1 MIPILL
7 LNNYFRE
14 VLMLKRIKTLLS
26 VTLLLLV
33 STSFAAI
40 TPTPKAPP
48 VAAKSYIL
56 VDYASGAILAEENS
70 QQRLPPASITKL
82 MTAYVVSHELDAGNI
97 SLSDEVLISEKA
109 WRMVGSRSFI
119 EVNSKVPV
127 EALLRGMIIQSG
139 NDAAV
144 ALAEHI
150 AGSEE
155 TFSQMMNQYAQQL
168 GMVNT
173 NYRNATGLPDQDHYT
188 TAQDIATLSAA
199 VIRDFPDHYAWYAEK
214 EYTYNNI
221 TQHNRNKLLW
231 RDSSV
236 DGLKTGHTEEAGYCL
251 AASAERSGMRLI
263 SVVLGTKSENARA
276 QEIQKLLNYFFR
288 FFETH
293 DLYQASTKIADSKV
307 WKGATDLVDL
317 GLAES
322 LAITVPR
329 GRYKE
334 LVATT
339 NINQPI
345 IAPITAGTQLG
356 EVEIHLADTLV
367 AKQPLVVL
375 QAIEQGSWWRR
386 ILDSILLLIWG

>member
-1 MIPILL
+1 MLRRIRLL
-7 LNNYFRE
+7 F
-14 VLMLKRIKTLLS
+14 S
-26 VTLLLLV
+26 VTLLLLTT
-33 STSFAAI
+33 TSYAAI
-40 TPTPKAPP
+40 TPTPEAPP

-56 VDYASGAILAEENS
+56 QDFASGAILAEENAE
-70 QQRLPPASITKL
+70 QRLPPASITKL
-82 MTAYVVSHELDAGNI
+82 MTAYVVSHELQAGNI
-97 SLSDEVLISEKA
+97 TLADKVLISEKA

-119 EVNSKVPV
+119 EVNSTVPV
-127 EALLRGMIIQSG
+127 EVLLRGMIIQSG

-155 TFSQMMNQYAQQL
+155 TFAQMMNQYAQQL
-168 GMVNT
+168 GMVDT
-173 NYRNATGLPDQDHYT
+173 NYRNATGLPDPDHYT
-188 TAQDIATLSAA
+188 TAKDIAILSTA
-199 VIRDFPDHYAWYAEK
+199 VIRDFPDHYVWYAEK
-214 EYTYNNI
+214 EFTYNNI

-236 DGLKTGHTEEAGYCL
+236 DGLKTGHTDEAGYCL
-251 AASAERSGMRLI
+251 AASAERGGMRLV
-263 SVVLGTKSENARA
+263 SVVLGAKSENARA
-276 QEIQKLLNYFFR
+276 QEIQKLFNYGFR

-293 DLYQASTKIADSKV
+293 DLYQADAKVADAKI
-307 WKGATDLVDL
+307 WKGASDVVDL
-317 GLAES
+317 GVSKS

-345 IAPITAGTQLG
+345 IAPIDAGTQLG
-356 EVEIHLADTLV
+356 EVDIYLADTLV
-367 AKQPLVVL
+367 AKQPLVAL

-386 ILDSILLLIWG
+386 LLDTILLLIWG